1 VEWELSVRVAVSVK
15 YFLETIMANPFLA
28 RLLDTQQRGLQAER
42 ERQMRN
48 DAFGNLGCLG
58 QSLQRSFQPLAEMQQ
73 REDLQKQAQENE
85 KQNIMLRDQLEAEA
99 LYKPITEEFSVQDE
113 DGVTR
118 TGTRPILFDAQGR
131 RTEDVSIGKPMT
143 RSELENIRT
152 GQKVSAENVARLGA
166 VFKGDVV
173 IDGKSY
179 SFADANRMKTVKDLE
194 AKIKTDASAQNQIID
209 NPYFVN
215 EKDSPGESPKISV
228 RMFLD
233 RVKKADTKIQTEAE
247 KELITTRFEKEKE
260 RDTLAQ
266 TNAKELIKERSAAS
280 INENKERLKN
290 EEAAQIRKLGGVL
303 TADGMVRVPRMMPDG
318 TFLTDRDDLPVYDTM
333 PLANALARAEADRT
347 SAVTTAQ
354 MKAAEPFKREEF
366 DRETARRKDE
376 LKEQYGYDRQLKE
389 LSFNQQ
395 KAINEIDFKQQN
407 VRDALNRISESDD
420 PDEAL
425 EALFNI
431 DGIDSGLKQAV
442 LTQVRKNN
450 TDKTTSQNEKKFRNN
465 ILAAQLIPDAKDKL
479 EFLQGKKIIP
489 EGTYVDPNSKIF
501 VQEVLAKTV
510 EKFDGEDTSEIVSTA
525 KSLGLN
531 DDQAEAFG
539 RLAKINA
546 GSVNRDFQQK
556 LLYSGILSES
566 QQFELAK
573 KLDPSGMKGIKN
585 FEPWKESRRVVQ
597 DLISAGIEPSDQALT
612 QAGFNT
618 KNFKSIKE
626 LASKKGLN
634 TKAKEILNG
643 ISNFLENDDV
653 TDEQRT
659 EYYNSINTP
668 ANKEALKSLGLS
680 ELIQFQGLSE
690 KKLNDK
696 QKDVDAKNL
705 QLSKKELNEAQAFY
719 YKNYKGNSSQV
730 QDSVTKLWLYASKDI
745 MRIYE
750 NEPDMQTEKM
760 NELNESLSEQYPGW
774 TVPGGAGTV
783 PSVSTQLFTGGA
795 FNPNTGNES
804 KGDDTP
810 SKTEE
815 TTETKDPTTEE
826 IDLGSVD
833 SAMKSIPE
841 LEKQILDTPRYQQM
855 DSEDALSDSMIRGK
869 RELDRLI
876 QYEKSKGSPNMRR
889 FTNEKEAIEYFS
901 KNPSELGSG
910 ITPEGGGFF
919 AKKLSPE
926 SIDNNGLY
934 YILNKLENAF

>member
-1 VEWELSVRVAVSVK
+1 
-15 YFLETIMANPFLA
+15 MANPFLA

-48 DAFGNLGCLG
+48 QGFGNLGFLG
-58 QSLQRSFQPLAEMQQ
+58 QSVQRSFQPLAEMRQQ
-73 REDLQKQAQENE
+73 EALQKQQQDASMARQ
-85 KQNIMLRDQLEAEA
+85 KQQQAFEQQQLA
-99 LYKPITEEFSVQDE
+99 
-113 DGVTR
+113 
-118 TGTRPILFDAQGR
+118 
-131 RTEDVSIGKPMT
+131 
-143 RSELENIRT
+143 SELGIQYDPETNEFFKETPARFFQGGEIATPAGRQT
-152 GQKVSAENVARLGA
+152 VS
-166 VFKGDVV
+166 
-173 IDGKSY
+173 
-179 SFADANRMKTVKDLE
+179 
-194 AKIKTDASAQNQIID
+194 
-209 NPYFVN
+209 P
-215 EKDSPGESPKISV
+215 
-228 RMFLD
+228 
-233 RVKKADTKIQTEAE
+233 
-247 KELITTRFEKEKE
+247 
-260 RDTLAQ
+260 
-266 TNAKELIKERSAAS
+266 
-280 INENKERLKN
+280 
-290 EEAAQIRKLGGVL
+290 AQIRADIDAGKAKSIAEAQSQFSLDVLGKELDEKRRIVVENLGGVL
-303 TADGMVRVPRMMPDG
+303 DKKDGTLLVKIPLRDSSGQVMYDENNRPLYSNPVPVDDAILAQEQRKTKQIEETKSKVKVDQTEKISDIGDRKAAEKMGIKYDPATDEYYREVFEDGGDKVIRVPVNYEEVRI
-318 TFLTDRDDLPVYDTM
+318 
-333 PLANALARAEADRT
+333 ALDSQKEK
-347 SAVTTAQ
+347 SVTTAR
-354 MKAAEPFKREEF
+354 KEAEEPFETKEF
-366 DRETARRKDE
+366 DRESARRKDE
-376 LKEQYGYDRQLKE
+376 LKEQYGYNRQLKE
-389 LSFNQQ
+389 LSFEHE
-395 KAINEIDFKQQN
+395 KAINKIDFKQQN
-407 VRDALNRISESDD
+407 VRDALNRISESDN

-450 TDKTTSQNEKKFRNN
+450 KDKTTSQNEKKFQNN

-479 EFLQGKKIIP
+479 EFLQSKGIIP

-510 EKFDGEDTSEIVSTA
+510 EKFDGGDTTEIVSTA
-525 KSLGLN
+525 KSLGLS

-573 KLDPSGMKGIKN
+573 RLDPSGMTGITN
-585 FEPWKESRRVVQ
+585 FAPWKESRRVVQ
-597 DLISAGIEPSDQALT
+597 QLIEGGNIPSDAALE
-612 QAGFNT
+612 QAGFDA
-618 KNFKSIKE
+618 KNFGAIKE
-626 LASKKGLN
+626 LAAKKGLN

-659 EYYNSINTP
+659 EYYDSINTP

-696 QKDVDAKNL
+696 QKDIDAKNL

-730 QDSVTKLWLYASKDI
+730 QDAVTKLWLYEAKNISTTYSNDEITKF
-745 MRIYE
+745 
-750 NEPDMQTEKM
+750 EKL
-760 NELNESLSEQYPGW
+760 NELTEGLSEQYPGW

-783 PSVSTQLFTGGA
+783 PSTEEQLKTGGA

-826 IDLGSVD
+826 IVYGSID

-841 LEKQILDTPRYQQM
+841 LEKQILGTPRYEGMNQ
-855 DSEDALSDSMIRGK
+855 EDALSDSMIRGK
-869 RELDRLI
+869 KELDRLI
-876 QYEKSKGSPNMRR
+876 RYEKSKGSPNMRR

-901 KNPSELGSG
+901 KNPDKLGKG
-910 ITPEGGGFF
+910 VPPEAGGFF
-919 AKKLSPE
+919 TKSFSPE
-926 SIDNNGLY
+926 TIDYNGLY
-934 YILNKLENAF
+934 YIINQLENAF

>member
-1 VEWELSVRVAVSVK
+1 
-15 YFLETIMANPFLA
+15 MANPFLA

-48 DAFGNLGCLG
+48 DAFGNLGFLG
-58 QSLQRSFQPLAEMQQ
+58 QSLQKSFQPLAEMQQ
-73 REDLQKQAQENE
+73 REDLQTQAEQARANLQKQSQENE
-85 KQNIMLRDQLEAEA
+85 KQNIMLRNRLEAEA

-233 RVKKADTKIQTEAE
+233 RVKKADTQIQTEAE

-354 MKAAEPFKREEF
+354 MEAAEPFK
-366 DRETARRKDE
+366 KDE
-376 LKEQYGYDRQLKE
+376 LKRQTEQRKTILKEEFGYNKQLKE
-389 LSFNQQ
+389 FSFKNEKELQ
-395 KAINEIDFKQQN
+395 KIQFDYGNTK
-407 VRDALNRISESDD
+407 DALNRISQTTNIGEAQ
-420 PDEAL
+420 EAL
-425 EALFNI
+425 SQIE
-431 DGIDSGLKQAV
+431 GISEGLQKSILA
-442 LTQVRKNN
+442 QVRKNN
-450 TDKTTSQNEKKFRNN
+450 SDQTTSDNEKIFRNN
-465 ILAAQLIPDAKDKL
+465 LLVAQLIPDSKDKL
-479 EFLQGKKIIP
+479 DFLQGKGIIP

-525 KSLGLN
+525 KSLGLD

-573 KLDPSGMKGIKN
+573 KLDPSGMKGITN
-585 FEPWKESRRVVQ
+585 FEPWKESRIVVQ
-597 DLISAGIEPSDQALT
+597 QLIEGGNIPSDAALE
-612 QAGFNT
+612 QAGFAAE
-618 KNFKSIKE
+618 NFKSIKE

-696 QKDVDAKNL
+696 QKDVDASNL
-705 QLSKKELNEAQAFY
+705 QLSKQELNEAQAFY
-719 YKNYKGNSSQV
+719 YNNYKGNSSQV
-730 QDSVTKLWLYASKDI
+730 QSAVTKLWLDASKDI
-745 MRIYE
+745 YALHSGDNITAIE
-750 NEPDMQTEKM
+750 KITE
-760 NELNESLSEQYPGW
+760 LTESLSEQYPGW
-774 TVPGGAGTV
+774 NPPGGAGTV
-783 PSVSTQLFTGGA
+783 PSVSSQLTTGGN
-795 FNPNTGNES
+795 FNTGGNNNNQGGATENLQVNPPVINR
-804 KGDDTP
+804 GDFDSVENRSLNQRLDALP
-810 SKTEE
+810 NYDNLSSTERRKKLIDE
-815 TTETKDPTTEE
+815 PLKDKITRAEGALRDVNVKAEDVATSAFE
-826 IDLGSVD
+826 LGKD
-833 SAMKSIPE
+833 FNDW
-841 LEKQILDTPRYQQM
+841 LEK
-855 DSEDALSDSMIRGK
+855 G
-869 RELDRLI
+869 
-876 QYEKSKGSPNMRR
+876 KGSLVDWVN
-889 FTNEKEAIEYFS
+889 S
-901 KNPSELGSG
+901 KVEQIKN
-910 ITPEGGGFF
+910 
-919 AKKLSPE
+919 
-926 SIDNNGLY
+926 
-934 YILNKLENAF
+934 